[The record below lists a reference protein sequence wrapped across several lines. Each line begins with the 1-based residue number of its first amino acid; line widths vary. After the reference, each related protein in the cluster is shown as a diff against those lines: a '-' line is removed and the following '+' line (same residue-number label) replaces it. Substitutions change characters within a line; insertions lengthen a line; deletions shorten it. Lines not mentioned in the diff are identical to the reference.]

1 MGRTCCLALPL
12 LTALGARRARGRPC
26 CLTDSA
32 RRKEGHAKGR
42 QRSLVLAPV
51 GRKVNVLI
59 CEKIVCL
66 CVRIFVIARV
76 EESAF

>member
-1 MGRTCCLALPL
+1 MALPL
-12 LTALGARRARGRPC
+12 LTALDAKRARGRPC

-32 RRKEGHAKGR
+32 TRKEGHAKGR

-51 GRKVNVLI
+51 GREVNVLI
-59 CEKIVCL
+59 CERLSVL
-66 CVRIFVIARV
+66 FVRIFVIVRA